1 MDEPTLQGLLEQARS
16 YVAEGKLLHATQIY
30 HRITMA
36 APHVDMA
43 WIELSKAYVELR
55 RFDVAERTLLQA
67 LKIASDPAEAQY
79 LLGTLHLKTENFT
92 PALEYFRNLLE
103 SEETLSRTLRAHLH
117 FNTGLAHWGKENWTL
132 SELHFRKVRELNPN
146 FPRISE
152 SIAELLLRRGAVL
165 EAIKVLK
172 RGMLTEPYSW
182 IGHYLLGIA
191 FTRSKEWQKALDEFT
206 TAIEMDPSEPRA
218 WQMCGE
224 VLITLQQLD
233 QAEHYLRKALE
244 LNPTLADACADYGF
258 VFLKRGDLRRANE
271 YFEQALTIEPG
282 NPKAQQGKREL
293 RFEKKR

>member
-1 MDEPTLQGLLEQARS
+1 MDEPTIHGLLEQARS
-16 YVAEGKLLHATQIY
+16 YAEDGKLLHATQIY
-30 HRITMA
+30 HRLTTA
-36 APHVDMA
+36 APHVEAA
-43 WIELSKAYVELR
+43 WIELSKAYVELK
-55 RFDVAERTLLQA
+55 RFDVAERILQEA
-67 LKIASDPAEAQY
+67 LKTASDPAEPYY

-92 PALEYFRNLLE
+92 AALEYFRKLLE
-103 SEETLSRTLRAHLH
+103 GEESLSRTLRAHLH
-117 FNTGLAHWGKENWTL
+117 FNLGLAYWGKENWTL

-152 SIAELLLRRGAVL
+152 SIAELLLRRGAVI

-172 RGMLTEPYSW
+172 RGLLTEPYSW

-206 TAIEMDPSEPRA
+206 AAIEMDPSEPRA

-224 VLITLQQLD
+224 VLITLRQLD
-233 QAEHYLRKALE
+233 QAENYLRKALE
-244 LNPTLADACADYGF
+244 LNPSLADACADYGF

-271 YFEQALTIEPG
+271 YFEQALQLEPG